1 MTSQALDLVLMGT
14 PDFAAV
20 ILDALLT
27 AGHHVSAAY
36 SQPPRPAG
44 RGQRLQPSPVQELA
58 ERRGIPVRYPASLR
72 EPAAQAEFAALE
84 ADAAIVAA
92 YGLILPPA
100 ILAAPK
106 SGCLNIHA
114 SLLPR

>member
-1 MTSQALDLVLMGT
+1 MTQPLDLVFMGT

-20 ILDALLT
+20 ILDALIT
-27 AGHHVSAAY
+27 AGHRIRCAY

-44 RGQRLQPSPVQELA
+44 RGHRLQPSPVQALA
-58 ERRGIPVRYPASLR
+58 EKRGITVRYPTSLR
-72 EPAAQAEFAALE
+72 DPEAQAEFAALH

-100 ILAAPK
+100 ILAAPRL
-106 SGCLNIHA
+106 GCLN
-114 SLLPR
+114 